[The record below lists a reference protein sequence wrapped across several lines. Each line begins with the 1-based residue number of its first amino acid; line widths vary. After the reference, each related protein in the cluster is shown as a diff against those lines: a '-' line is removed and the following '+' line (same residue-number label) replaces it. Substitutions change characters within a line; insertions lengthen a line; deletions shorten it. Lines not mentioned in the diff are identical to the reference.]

1 MMAIKLVSL
10 IWNKTLLI
18 SFVADESSSIFK
30 RRFNFQIKAPLT
42 TAMTIAGMMYNTAD
56 IINRVS
62 NFIMCWIFDSV
73 AIVIMK
79 IMTVQNGTFS
89 VSLEKG
95 KLLSLVRMAKSNC
108 CMYSRVPF
116 YYYCGIKLL

>member
-1 MMAIKLVSL
+1 MAIKLVSP
-10 IWNKTLLI
+10 IWNKTFLI
-18 SFVADESSSIFK
+18 SLFADEYVSACK
-30 RRFNFQIKAPLT
+30 RRFSCLKMATFHA
-42 TAMTIAGMMYNTAD
+42 AMTIAGMMYNTAD
-56 IINRVS
+56 TIDRVS

-116 YYYCGIKLL
+116 YYYCGINLL

>member
-1 MMAIKLVSL
+1 MMAIKLVSP

-56 IINRVS
+56 TDMTTELFS
-62 NFIMCWIFDSV
+62 FIMCWTFDSV
-73 AIVIMK
+73 AIVKIV
-79 IMTVQNGTFS
+79 IMTAQSGIFS
-89 VSLEKG
+89 VFLEKG
-95 KLLSLVRMAKSNC
+95 R
-108 CMYSRVPF
+108 
-116 YYYCGIKLL
+116 